1 MPDPRKEKYTAA
13 LQFAEQQVLA
23 LAQRHPDFFPIYTVK
38 GKWHHAG
45 ELWTDWTGGFL
56 AGMMW
61 QFFKRTGNADWGH
74 LAEHYSRLLEHRQ
87 HDRNVHDLGFI
98 FLSTYLPWYQLTGRE
113 DIHAVLVQAGRT
125 LAMRFME
132 KGQYLRSFVAP
143 ESLFIDIMMNVPIIY
158 YAAREVASVGNGLR
172 AVPAFQQEME
182 TSTAL
187 PERHRG
193 RSLQND
199 ADELRRIADAH
210 CTITRDT
217 IVREDGSTAHE
228 GIFDLASG
236 QFLRQ
241 TTHQGL
247 RPNSAWARGLA
258 WSMYGFSKCF
268 GLTGN
273 REWLAVA
280 ERNADYWITHLP
292 KDHVPYWDFHADTS
306 QPPPWG
312 AQKDTSAGAIAAS
325 ALLDLERQTESDD
338 QARVYRGT
346 ALAMLDALV
355 EPHYLAIDTPGWEG
369 ILKHGVYHTAKN
381 LGVDESVMWGEY
393 FYVEA
398 LTKVVT
404 DTVTQWV

>member
-1 MPDPRKEKYTAA
+1 MRPSHKETYSRA
-13 LQFAEQQVLA
+13 LDFAERQVRA
-23 LAQRHPDFFPIYTVK
+23 LTEQHPDYFPIYTVQ
-38 GKWHHAG
+38 GKWRHAG

-61 QFFKRTGNADWGH
+61 QFFKRTANADWRQI
-74 LAEHYSRLLEHRQ
+74 AERYSKLLEHRQ

-98 FLSTYLPWYQLTGRE
+98 FLSTYLPWYQLTGEEQLRG
-113 DIHAVLVQAGRT
+113 VLVQAGRT

-158 YAAREVASVGNGLR
+158 YAARESASDQ
-172 AVPAFQQEME
+172 AEA
-182 TSTAL
+182 
-187 PERHRG
+187 ER
-193 RSLQND
+193 L
-199 ADELRRIADAH
+199 LRIADAH
-210 CTITRDT
+210 CTTTRDT

-228 GIFDLASG
+228 GIFDLATG

-247 RPNSAWARGLA
+247 RPSSAWARGLA
-258 WSMYGFSKCF
+258 WSMYGYSKCY

-280 ERNADYWITHLP
+280 ERNADFWITHLP
-292 KDHVPYWDFHADTS
+292 KDHVPFWDFHADAS
-306 QPPPWG
+306 QPQPWG

-338 QARVYRGT
+338 RARVYRDT
-346 ALAMLDALV
+346 AVAMLDALV
-355 EPHYLAIDTPGWEG
+355 KPEYLASETAGWEG

-381 LGVDESVMWGEY
+381 LGVDESVMWGE
-393 FYVEA
+393 FFFVEA

-404 DTVTQWV
+404 ETVTAW

>member
-1 MPDPRKEKYTAA
+1 MPASRKETYIQA
-13 LQFAEQQVLA
+13 LDFAERQVRA
-23 LAQRHPDFFPIYTVK
+23 LTEKHPDYFPIYTVQ
-38 GKWHHAG
+38 GKWRHAG

-61 QFFKRTGNADWGH
+61 QFFKRTANNDWRRH
-74 LAEHYSRLLEHRQ
+74 AERYSKLLEHRQ

-98 FLSTYLPWYQLTGRE
+98 FLSTYLPWYQLTGDEELR
-113 DIHAVLVQAGRT
+113 AVLIQAGRT

-158 YAAREVASVGNGLR
+158 YAARELAADQSEAVRLR
-172 AVPAFQQEME
+172 
-182 TSTAL
+182 S
-187 PERHRG
+187 
-193 RSLQND
+193 
-199 ADELRRIADAH
+199 IADAH
-210 CTITRDT
+210 CTTTRDT

-228 GIFDLASG
+228 GIFDPASG

-258 WSMYGFSKCF
+258 WSMYGYSKCY

-292 KDHVPYWDFHADTS
+292 KDHVPFWDFHADAS

-312 AQKDTSAGAIAAS
+312 AQKDTSAGVIAAS
-325 ALLDLERQTESDD
+325 ALLDLERQTTSDD
-338 QARVYRGT
+338 RARVYRDT
-346 ALAMLDALV
+346 AIAMLDALV
-355 EPHYLAIDTPGWEG
+355 KPEYLASETPGWEG

-381 LGVDESVMWGEY
+381 LGVDESVMWGE
-393 FYVEA
+393 FFFVEA

-404 DTVTQWV
+404 ETVTVW